1 MSKVA
6 LADEQREWAEIL
18 DGLDTVE
25 GLDKADLREMRGELA
40 AMVAAVRELAA
51 DQADLEARRQS
62 ITQQLRITR
71 RRAQDLV
78 IQIKAAVKGALGH
91 RSELLTR
98 FGIRPTRSRKKREE
112 LGIAYYPRPDLLAA
126 IGLTQD
132 FAPHVPPE
140 EN

>member
-6 LADEQREWAEIL
+6 LADAQREWAEIL

-25 GLDKADLREMRGELA
+25 GLDKPDLHEMREELA
-40 AMVAAVRELAA
+40 AMAAAVQELRA
-51 DQADLEARRQS
+51 DQAELESRRQWT
-62 ITQQLRITR
+62 TQQLRITR

-98 FGIRPTRSRKKREE
+98 FGIRPTRARKVREE
-112 LGIAYYPRPDLLAA
+112 MGIAYYPRPDLLAT

-132 FAPHVPPE
+132 FPSPVPPE
-140 EN
+140 AS

>member
-6 LADEQREWAEIL
+6 LADALLEWNEIL

-25 GLDKADLREMRGELA
+25 GLDKPDLRELREELA
-40 AMVAAVRELAA
+40 AMAAAVRELSA

-62 ITQQLRITR
+62 TTQQLRITR

-78 IQIKAAVKGALGH
+78 IKIKAAVKGALGH
-91 RSELLTR
+91 RSELLIR
-98 FGIRPTRSRKKREE
+98 FGIRPTRMRKTREE

-132 FAPHVPPE
+132 FQPQAPPE